1 MLARHTDTLS
11 YADLFRSVSLLLTA
25 RGEFSAVIPTDSLD
39 DFLSESCIHGLFLHR
54 RCLVKTTEGKMP
66 KRCLVAFGKEPATTV
81 EESEGCLLAA
91 DGEKTEWYRS
101 LTNDFYL
108 K

>member
-1 MLARHTDTLS
+1 
-11 YADLFRSVSLLLTA
+11 
-25 RGEFSAVIPTDSLD
+25 
-39 DFLSESCIHGLFLHR
+39 
-54 RCLVKTTEGKMP
+54 MP